1 MYREYKRLTLDE
13 VEKTLHDGFYTLLD
27 DFKCEWGIL
36 ERGTEVYAELYSD
49 CIEFSWVEHADNGNN
64 EDSDSNVVPVMRT
77 VNYYFNDTE
86 RNELDSINARM
97 RPMSREDNLLEKWE
111 EREGEISSRKY
122 ATQNN
127 IRVLCASFN
136 LILMVISLVNF
147 GLTQKG
153 LLFFMS
159 AVLIQST
166 LLMTALILF
175 TNKYRKMSVVQ
186 KPYTS
191 LIHCILANG
200 ISD

>member
-1 MYREYKRLTLDE
+1 
-13 VEKTLHDGFYTLLD
+13 
-27 DFKCEWGIL
+27 
-36 ERGTEVYAELYSD
+36 
-49 CIEFSWVEHADNGNN
+49 
-64 EDSDSNVVPVMRT
+64 MRT
-77 VNYYFNDTE
+77 IDYYFSDTE

-111 EREGEISSRKY
+111 EYEGEISSRKY

-166 LLMTALILF
+166 LLMTVLILF

-191 LIHCILANG
+191 LIHCILANS